1 MEKSYKIISIIMII
15 IIVSVLVGYR
25 EYEVEYGTRHPNP
38 PPPKNLWNT
47 NGLTL
52 VKNINFNSGTSHSI
66 NFTMPANDTTL
77 VLETWNNSTA
87 NVNAQIFNPHGSLY
101 DLCTVSTGR
110 SLSGYKNYGG
120 FLTGTWHID
129 MSSTD
134 PFNITVQIYLNA

>member
-15 IIVSVLVGYR
+15 IMVSVLVGYR

-38 PPPKNLWNT
+38 PPTKNFYNT
-47 NGLTL
+47 SGLTL
-52 VKNINFNSGTSHSI
+52 VSNNNFNSGTSHTIKFNMS
-66 NFTMPANDTTL
+66 ANDTTFE
-77 VLETWNNSTA
+77 LETWNNGTA

-101 DLCTVSTGR
+101 DLCTVYTGR
-110 SLSGYKNYGG
+110 SLTEYKNYGG

-129 MSSTD
+129 TSSTD